1 MEKINLIIEN
11 GQPIATEIKQSG
23 LTLESREVAQMVE
36 VEHSEILKKLEGTK
50 KADGSIKQIGIIP
63 TMTKGKIPV
72 SNYFIQSTYKD
83 CSGKENKCYLF
94 TKMGCEFIANKFT
107 GEKGIIFT
115 AKYVEKFNKMEK
127 QLTRPIKK
135 VSAIDQLR
143 LQYQVIEEHEEK
155 LATIET
161 KVNTLEN
168 NMVIEHG
175 QEVTIKK
182 MVDKQINKVCYGPES
197 PAYLDKK
204 LRGKI
209 YRTLWRDYKG
219 YFNITSYHDTL
230 KKDFSTALDLI
241 QSWRATGELLRDI
254 QVLNN
259 QINF

>member
-1 MEKINLIIEN
+1 MKKINLTIEN
-11 GQPIATEIKQSG
+11 RQPVATEIKQNG
-23 LTLESREVAQMVE
+23 LILESTEVAQMVE

-63 TMTKGKIPV
+63 IMTKGKIPV
-72 SNYFIQSTYKD
+72 SNYFIPSTYKD
-83 CSGKENKCYLF
+83 GSGKVNKCYLF

-127 QLTRPIKK
+127 QLTRPIKQ
-135 VSAIDQLR
+135 VSAIEQLR

-155 LATIET
+155 LTTIET

-197 PAYLDKK
+197 PAYSDKK
-204 LRGKI
+204 LRGRI

-230 KKDFSTALDLI
+230 KKDFSTALDFI
-241 QSWRATGELLRDI
+241 KNWRVTGELLRDI